1 MIPYDVIIGFFP
13 YDILD
18 RSPEFRHLFHT
29 RRVQN
34 LILGEWQDPQTIVL
48 TDRVLFLSAISSKTL
63 LRRTRVW
70 SDLLF
75 E

>member
-1 MIPYDVIIGFFP
+1 MIPYSSIIGFFP

-18 RSPEFRHLFHT
+18 RSPEFRHLFHA

-34 LILGEWQDPQTIVL
+34 LILGEWEEPRTIVL

-63 LRRTRVW
+63 YHRTRG
-70 SDLLF
+70 
-75 E
+75 